1 VATGELSRR
10 SAPVERVLLSVPVVG
25 RH

>member
-1 VATGELSRR
+1 VAAGELGCR
-10 SAPVERVLLSVPVVG
+10 SAPVERVLLSDAPVA

>member
-1 VATGELSRR
+1 VAAGELGCR
-10 SAPVERVLLSVPVVG
+10 SAPVERVLLSDVPVA